1 MGTKKL
7 AEGWKEVELG
17 NDDYFTLLSSGIN
30 KFQGKKDYLSTES
43 IQGTRIIK
51 IEDIISYGER
61 PSRANMQP
69 VLNSIWFAKMQS
81 TLKVYSFNEINKNE
95 IEKYILST
103 GFAGI
108 KVNEKLVDTEYLRLL
123 FTSEEFNKL
132 KDKLCT
138 GSTQRGINN
147 QFIKK
152 ISLIIP
158 PIQIQ
163 KKIVAILE
171 KAEKAKEW
179 RKEADDLTKDF
190 LKSIFKEMFGQGKY
204 ATIRINEVVT
214 KIKTENPVK
223 DYPNQFFDYV
233 DISSIDNKQGK
244 IIETRK
250 VLGKDAPSRAKQKV
264 NFNDLIIST
273 VRPNLNSVALVPKIL
288 DQQICSTGFCVL
300 RADKNKVVPEYLYQ
314 IARSSRFIESMVKI
328 AKGASY
334 PAVSD
339 RNIKNYEIILP
350 PIELQNKFTLIVKE
364 VEVMNKYQNKSKQ
377 ELDNFFNI
385 LMQKAFKG
393 ELV

>member
-1 MGTKKL
+1 
-7 AEGWKEVELG
+7 
-17 NDDYFTLLSSGIN
+17 
-30 KFQGKKDYLSTES
+30 
-43 IQGTRIIK
+43 
-51 IEDIISYGER
+51 
-61 PSRANMQP
+61 
-69 VLNSIWFAKMQS
+69 
-81 TLKVYSFNEINKNE
+81 
-95 IEKYILST
+95 
-103 GFAGI
+103 
-108 KVNEKLVDTEYLRLL
+108 
-123 FTSEEFNKL
+123 
-132 KDKLCT
+132 
-138 GSTQRGINN
+138 
-147 QFIKK
+147 
-152 ISLIIP
+152 
-158 PIQIQ
+158 Q